1 MIYLLLVV
9 LCGSMVSVVMRLSGG
24 KVKSRM
30 GMISA
35 NYLTCM
41 IAAWGWMRFGTLLP
55 NEEGMFRVLGM
66 GTWNGFFYMM
76 ALIMNQYNI
85 SRNGVVLSSVFSKV
99 GALLLPLLLSVIA
112 FRETPTSF
120 QFVGFLLAV
129 FAIVLLNVRKG
140 ENDTDGIGK
149 LALLGL
155 LLTEGCAAIMSK
167 VFSELGNPVLALH
180 FLFYTFLTAF
190 LFSMIVMLFRK
201 ERIGTMECLYG
212 ILIGLPNFLASR
224 FILKALETIPAVVV
238 YPSRSVATIVVIT
251 WIGVVVFKER
261 LERRQFIAMGI
272 ICVALVLLNL

>member
-1 MIYLLLVV
+1 MVYLVLVV

-24 KVKSRM
+24 RVKSRM
-30 GMISA
+30 GMIAA

-41 IAAWGWMRFGTLLP
+41 IAAWVWMRFGTLVP
-55 NEEGMFRVLGM
+55 NEEGLLRVLGM

-85 SRNGVVLSSVFSKV
+85 SHNGVVLSSVFSKV

-112 FRETPTSF
+112 FRETPTGF
-120 QFVGFLLAV
+120 QFAGFLLAV

-140 ENDTDGIGK
+140 ENGTDGIGK

-167 VFSELGNPVLALH
+167 VFNELGNPVLALH
-180 FLFYTFLTAF
+180 FLFYTFVTAF
-190 LFSMIVMLFRK
+190 LFSVIVMLFRK
-201 ERIGTMECLYG
+201 ERIGKRECLYG

-251 WIGVVVFKER
+251 WIGVVIFKER
-261 LERRQFIAMGI
+261 LERRQFVAMGI
-272 ICVALVLLNL
+272 ICAALVLLNL